1 MEKKALV
8 LLSLGALLG
17 LASCGGVT
25 ADSSSTPSES
35 SSDISGTD
43 SSSVSEG
50 SVPGS
55 SSTSSSIDSGDST
68 SSPSDSTTSEEGIEL
83 GTWDAEMETA
93 LAYITGDHIPPVT
106 ADLAAADPVL
116 GQDSNGDYAILAY
129 EIDYSVAADWASVL
143 IDAGYVDNTDLYGAM
158 GYEIMEGE
166 VVLDIEFDDGA
177 AIQIDIYFVDDNDNF
192 VSEGIGSMAAY
203 VFYTEPPITEF
214 PATDIADYLEYYY
227 GITGV
232 EVPAFEADEYVIFE
246 PSSDYPFIEV
256 DGYTDADPSEDY
268 AIALAD
274 AGWTA
279 TELSGIPGYTDP
291 TAAAFLAMG
300 YDTEYSVFYIILMP
314 APSTEWPTDSV
325 NEILAAL
332 DATGVE
338 LPVLEGAEYYE
349 VNTDYL
355 GFLGIA
361 YVLCGGIDGV
371 DTYYAALEAA
381 GWTYDADNDIY
392 IDPTDAV
399 AVYAE
404 YYEGQ
409 GTQIIIQ
416 AAPAPILDEFPA
428 DDLAAA
434 LAEYGYTGID
444 IPAPEGE
451 FTGYAIDD
459 TFAEY
464 GSLYLCC
471 YTTTDCT
478 ESYEAQLLAEGWTY
492 DSEEYGYV
500 SPDNADI
507 VISVVYY
514 EDSGYF
520 EIAIYWPL
528 AY

>member
-25 ADSSSTPSES
+25 ADSSSTPAES
-35 SSDISGTD
+35 SSEISGAD

-50 SVPGS
+50 SIPGS

-68 SSPSDSTTSEEGIEL
+68 SSPSDSTTSEDGIEL
-83 GTWDAEMETA
+83 GTWDAEMETY

-143 IDAGYVDNTDLYGAM
+143 IDAGYVDNTDFYGSM

-166 VVLDIEFDDGA
+166 VVLDIEFDD
-177 AIQIDIYFVDDNDNF
+177 
-192 VSEGIGSMAAY
+192 
-203 VFYTEPPITEF
+203 
-214 PATDIADYLEYYY
+214 YLEDYY

-300 YDTEYSVFYIILMP
+300 YNTESSVFYIILMP
-314 APSTEWPTDSV
+314 APYTEWPTEAVDQ
-325 NEILAAL
+325 ILAAL
-332 DATGVE
+332 DATGAE

-381 GWTYDADNDIY
+381 DWTYDAENDIY
-392 IDPTDAV
+392 IDPTGAV

-416 AAPAPILDEFPA
+416 AAPAPVSEEFPA
-428 DDLAAA
+428 DDLAAV

-451 FTGYAIDD
+451 FTGYMIDD
-459 TFAEY
+459 MFVDY
-464 GSLYLCC
+464 GMLYLCC
-471 YTTTDCT
+471 YTATDCT

-492 DSEEYGYV
+492 DAEDYWYV

-507 VISVVYY
+507 AISVVYY